1 MNNGKRAVK
10 VRTIAFDF
18 DGVIAKYEGFVSK
31 EDVQNPIVEV
41 VEAIRN
47 LKDSGHNIL
56 IYSTRGD
63 KYLKNYCEKFSIPFT
78 WINRR
83 PDKQGDNPGKPIAWV
98 YVDDRAICYKGQK
111 AEKLVEEI
119 SNFKAYWE

>member
-1 MNNGKRAVK
+1 MNPEKTSK

-18 DGVIAKYEGFVSK
+18 DGVIAKYEGFISK
-31 EDVQNPIVEV
+31 DDVQSPLSEV
-41 VEAIRN
+41 VKAIKQ
-47 LKDSGHNIL
+47 LKGVGHNIL

-63 KYLKNYCEKFSIPFT
+63 EYLKNYCEKFSVPYT

-111 AEKLVEEI
+111 AEELVDEI
-119 SNFKAYWE
+119 SKFQAYWEK